1 MTKASLTEEVSK
13 TEHRYIKMQN
23 VSTRE
28 AGDGKRYLSGYF
40 AVFNSP
46 YEVFA
51 GWVETIAPG
60 AFARYL
66 AEGGGTKA
74 LWNHDTDIV
83 LGNTA
88 AGTLTLRED
97 ETGLYGEIEINNAD
111 TDALNVYARIARGDV
126 EGCSFGFDI
135 ARQDE
140 WWDDDGVYHTRIL
153 EVDPLYEVSPCT
165 FPAYAET
172 SISARACDT
181 LDRARERRRDAWRVK
196 MRKQLK
202 GEKHGT

>member
-1 MTKASLTEEVSK
+1 
-13 TEHRYIKMQN
+13 MQN

-88 AGTLTLRED
+88 PGTLTLRED
-97 ETGLYGEIEINNAD
+97 EIGLYGEIEINNAD
-111 TDALNVYARIARGDV
+111 TDALNAYARVARGDV

>member
-1 MTKASLTEEVSK
+1 MEVSE
-13 TEHRYIKMQN
+13 TERRYIKMQDMK
-23 VSTRE
+23 TRE

-126 EGCSFGFDI
+126 EGCSFGFDV
-135 ARQDE
+135 ARQEE
-140 WWDDDGVYHTRIL
+140 WWDDEGIYHTLIR

-165 FPAYAET
+165 FPAYSAT
-172 SISARACDT
+172 SIQARSMERLAQAKAK
-181 LDRARERRRDAWRVK
+181 RREAWRNEMIK
-196 MRKQLK
+196 RLK
-202 GEKHGT
+202 GDN

>member
-1 MTKASLTEEVSK
+1 M
-13 TEHRYIKMQN
+13 KMQN

-28 AGDGKRYLSGYF
+28 AGDGRRYLSGYF

-46 YEVFA
+46 YEVFS

-66 AEGGGTKA
+66 SEGGGTKA

-83 LGNTA
+83 LGSTA

-111 TDALNVYARIARGDV
+111 TDALNVYARIVRGDV

-140 WWDDDGVYHTRIL
+140 WWDDEGVYHTVIR

-165 FPAYAET
+165 FPAYSET
-172 SISARACDT
+172 SISARARDT
-181 LDRARERRRDAWRVK
+181 LDRARGKRRNAWRTEMHK
-196 MRKQLK
+196 RLK
-202 GEKHGT
+202 GETHGT

>member
-1 MTKASLTEEVSK
+1 MRDMK
-13 TEHRYIKMQN
+13 
-23 VSTRE
+23 TRE

-83 LGNTA
+83 LGSTA

-140 WWDDDGVYHTRIL
+140 WWDDEGVYHTVIR

-165 FPAYAET
+165 FPAYSAT
-172 SISARACDT
+172 SIEARSMERLEQARAK
-181 LDRARERRRDAWRVK
+181 RREAWRSEMIK
-196 MRKQLK
+196 RLK
-202 GEKHGT
+202 GDN